1 MCCAPRS
8 LLLTHPLYSTSS
20 CTLAAQCTM
29 LALMLT
35 HPLQLHTA
43 DSSSGCTLAAHSVYS
58 CSSQC
63 TATMHTTELYCM
75 HCTPL
80 HVVFLL
86 CNSPSSLLLCPTV
99 LDCASTALVSA
110 SMLAAVFASL
120 CWFVQWLC
128 RKGSRYSDICAC
140 THTPQQH
147 QDTRKLSQTPP
158 NDDRA

>member
-1 MCCAPRS
+1 
-8 LLLTHPLYSTSS
+8 
-20 CTLAAQCTM
+20 M

-63 TATMHTTELYCM
+63 TATMHTTEQYYM

-140 THTPQQH
+140 TYTLPNNTKIPENSPKHPPMTPEPEQC
-147 QDTRKLSQTPP
+147 SVNTP
-158 NDDRA
+158 